1 MFFFKMQTLR
11 KDGTIYIEQLPL
23 VIQNSAFYI
32 KKSYVIFLK
41 LLLLFVF
48 ELHGLAKVAWVHWPG
63 ECKPYS
69 VIRILIINFT
79 YNFFW

>member
-23 VIQNSAFYI
+23 VMQNSAFYI

-48 ELHGLAKVAWVHWPG
+48 ELHGLAKVA
-63 ECKPYS
+63 
-69 VIRILIINFT
+69 
-79 YNFFW
+79 

>member
-1 MFFFKMQTLR
+1 
-11 KDGTIYIEQLPL
+11 
-23 VIQNSAFYI
+23 
-32 KKSYVIFLK
+32 
-41 LLLLFVF
+41 
-48 ELHGLAKVAWVHWPG
+48 LAKVAWVHWPG